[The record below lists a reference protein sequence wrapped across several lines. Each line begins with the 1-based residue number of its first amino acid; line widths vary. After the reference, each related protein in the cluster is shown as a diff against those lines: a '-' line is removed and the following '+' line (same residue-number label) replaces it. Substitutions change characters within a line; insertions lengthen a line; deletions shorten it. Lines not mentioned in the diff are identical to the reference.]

1 MYISRPYMCVYVSD
15 QGVIIPMSKVEYS
28 CSGDVATPGV
38 LNGHGNAKR
47 RTELYRL
54 FRPGQPPKLA
64 DLEPDNLV
72 FDRKLGCSLSSI

>member
-1 MYISRPYMCVYVSD
+1 MFVHIYVKMYISRPYISVYISD

-47 RTELYRL
+47 RAELYRL

-64 DLEPDNLV
+64 DLEE
-72 FDRKLGCSLSSI
+72 II